1 MFNKILN
8 TIILLLAFV
17 VVLPAQNAEDII
29 RQAENKLRGASSYG
43 EMKMTIVRPTW
54 TREVGIKSWSMGTEY
69 SLILI
74 TAPSRDK
81 GSAFLKREREMWS
94 WQPSIDR
101 SIKMPPSMMMQSW
114 MGSDFT
120 NDDLVKESS
129 ILDDYDHELLGSGE
143 QQNRDC
149 WKIELTAHED
159 AAVVWGKIIMWID
172 KEESMQLRTEFYDE
186 DDYLIN
192 TMIGSDIKQLDGKWL
207 PAKMEIVPAE
217 EEGHKT
223 VLEYQ
228 SLDFDIDI
236 KEQFFSV
243 QNMKRVK

>member
-17 VVLPAQNAEDII
+17 VVLPAQSAEEII

-94 WQPSIDR
+94 WQPTIDR

-129 ILDDYDHELLGSGE
+129 ILDDYDHKLLGSE
-143 QQNRDC
+143 KQQDRDC
-149 WKIELTAHED
+149 WKIELIANAD
-159 AAVVWGKIIMWID
+159 AAVVWGKIIMWVD
-172 KEESMQLRTEFYDE
+172 KEETMQLRTEFYDE
-186 DDYLIN
+186 DDYLVN

>member
-1 MFNKILN
+1 MLTKLIQ
-8 TIILLLAFV
+8 TIAFLLAFTV
-17 VVLPAQNAEDII
+17 MLPAQNTETII
-29 RQAENKLRGASSYG
+29 REAENKMRGTSSFG
-43 EMKMTIVRPTW
+43 EMKMTIVRPDW
-54 TREVGIKSWSMGTEY
+54 TREVSLKSWSMGTEY

-74 TAPSRDK
+74 TAPARDK
-81 GSAFLKREREMWS
+81 GSAFLKRTQEMWS

-129 ILDDYDHELLGSGE
+129 ILDDYDHKLLGSDE
-143 QQNRDC
+143 QQSRDC
-149 WKIELTAHED
+149 WKIELIAHED
-159 AAVVWGKIIMWID
+159 APVVWGKIIMWVD
-172 KEESMQLRTEFYDE
+172 KAESMQLRTEFYDE

-192 TMIGSDIKQLDGKWL
+192 TMIGTEIKQMDGKWL
-207 PAKMEIVPAE
+207 PSKLEIIPAE

-223 VLEYQ
+223 VMEYI

-236 KEQFFSV
+236 KQSFFSV